1 VREHDR
7 PLSRVTATHA
17 ASPRTVTAGA
27 HPDGALVYR
36 RALFLICPTGAFC
49 REDRCQ
55 SYFRPELVPSMRAP
69 MEECEAA
76 GALRAAGAEPFVV
89 DAPALGFSDEET
101 LAEVSRI
108 APDLVVLVATFGTL
122 DDDLAWAARLR
133 QRFPAVTIGVRGAPC
148 YVLADEILSRA
159 PDVDFCVRGE
169 YELVFESIARHGYR
183 DAVGTVY
190 RDGGRTVAARAS
202 GLSGDLDALPWP
214 DRSVID
220 SSRYRVRGLGRP
232 QATVRVQRGCP
243 FPCSYCLVH
252 TVSGAQARHRSPESV
267 AAEIAAVQQTGIDFF
282 YLRAETFSLDRRWAV
297 QTCEAIAERCPGAR
311 WVTTTR
317 VECVD
322 EELIGSMRRAGCYGI
337 SFGVDAASR
346 AIGEKVGKKPDR
358 RRASE
363 AMRACDAHG
372 VVSLAYV
379 MIGFLWDTV
388 ETLDEAGEFL
398 HAVRPDLITIHFA
411 HPYPGTRYH
420 DDVTAAR
427 VSLASPRAQ
436 AEPALAS
443 HTLSPQELERHARR
457 MTRRHYSRP
466 PVLASLARKSLG
478 LLPYAWKPAPRF
490 VPRAEWAP
498 VARAR

>member
-1 VREHDR
+1 
-7 PLSRVTATHA
+7 VTADA
-17 ASPRTVTAGA
+17 NSGS
-27 HPDGALVYR
+27 ALAYR
-36 RALFLICPTGAFC
+36 RVLFLICPTGAFC

-55 SYFRPELVPSMRAP
+55 SYFRPELIPSMRPP

-89 DAPALGFSDEET
+89 DAPALGLSDDAT
-101 LAEVSRI
+101 LAAVSRI
-108 APDLVVLVATFGTL
+108 DPDLVVLVATFGTL

-133 QRFPAVTIGVRGAPC
+133 ERFPGVAIAVRGAPC
-148 YVLADEILSRA
+148 YVLADDILARA
-159 PDVDFCVRGE
+159 PAVDFCVRGE
-169 YELVFESIARHGYR
+169 YELVFDSVARHGYR
-183 DAVGTVY
+183 EAAGTVY
-190 RDGGRTVAARAS
+190 RDGGRVVAASAS
-202 GLSGDLDALPWP
+202 GLASDLDALPWP

-220 SSRYRVRGLGRP
+220 GSRYTVRGLGRP

-252 TVSGAQARHRSPESV
+252 TVSGDQARHRSPASV
-267 AAEIAAVQQTGIDFF
+267 AAEIAAVQETGIDFF
-282 YLRAETFSLDRRWAV
+282 YLRAETFSLNRRWAE

-322 EELIGSMRRAGCYGI
+322 EQLVGAMRRAGCYGI

-346 AIGEKVGKKPDR
+346 AVGEKVSKKPDR
-358 RRASE
+358 RRAFE

-379 MIGFLWDTV
+379 MIGFLWDTAA
-388 ETLDEAGEFL
+388 TLDESEEFL
-398 HAVRPDLITIHFA
+398 RAVRPDLITIHFA

-420 DDVTAAR
+420 DDVTTAR
-427 VSLASPRAQ
+427 ATFGSPRAQ
-436 AEPALAS
+436 AEPALSS
-443 HTLSPQELERHARR
+443 HTLSPPELERRARV
-457 MTRRHYSRP
+457 MTRRHYTRP
-466 PVLASLARKSLG
+466 AVLASLARKSFG

-490 VPRAEWAP
+490 VPDPDWAAAAK
-498 VARAR
+498 VR